1 MLCQFSFENFKSYRD
16 ETVLDMQATNIEE
29 FSDSLI
35 LSPNPDKFSNILPVA
50 AIYGPNGGGK
60 SVLLEALVSLISK
73 VLLPIKSAN
82 AKKVSPFTAL
92 IDSGLPFALNQT
104 SKKEPTS
111 YKIYFRTDLAEF
123 RYELS
128 AFGNVIINESL
139 YRTKLNTRRIT
150 PVMIFERT
158 RNEPTKLGST
168 LKRAGVLLPKQFNDS
183 LPMLSF
189 AYYSYNIPEINEAV
203 EWFMKCLAINYSRSK
218 LESLV
223 TIYEDGEEEQKSLFL
238 SLLSKF
244 GVPIQDYGEEEVKI
258 GNITY
263 SDMYTIHEVG
273 GERYRLPIYSE
284 SQGTLK
290 LFNLLPL
297 AICALQSGGVAIVDE
312 LDAKLH
318 PQLLRA
324 VIRLFTNP
332 ETNPNH
338 AQLIFVS
345 QDVSTMRSEFL
356 RRDEIW
362 FAARDDE
369 SVSRLW
375 SLYDLQDARGERV
388 KTNVA
393 YDKQYLE
400 GRYGADPYLKQ
411 MMDWRVPNAQMSE
424 KAKEE

>member
-1 MLCQFSFENFKSYRD
+1 MLCQFSFKNFKSYRD
-16 ETVLDMQATNIEE
+16 EAVLDMQATNIEE

-35 LSPNPDKFSNILPVA
+35 PSPNRDKFSNILPVA

-60 SVLLEALVSLISK
+60 SVLLEAFAYLVARIMS
-73 VLLPIKSAN
+73 PIRSAKAEKANPFFFTVNN
-82 AKKVSPFTAL
+82 AAPFL
-92 IDSGLPFALNQT
+92 MDDT
-104 SKKEPTS
+104 SEKEPMCFQV
-111 YKIYFRTDLAEF
+111 YFRTELAEF

-128 AFGNVIINESL
+128 VCGKEIVYEAL
-139 YRTKLNTRRIT
+139 YRTKLETKRVS
-150 PVMIFERT
+150 PVMIFERDHDI
-158 RNEPTKLGST
+158 ELGT
-168 LKRAGVLLPKQFNDS
+168 AMKQAKVVLPKDFNAS

-189 AYYSYNIPEINEAV
+189 AYYSYDISEINEAIG
-203 EWFMKCLAINYSRSK
+203 WFKKCYMINYSNG
-218 LESLV
+218 LMESMITLF
-223 TIYEDGEEEQKSLFL
+223 ESQESRESFL
-238 SLLSKF
+238 SLLDRF
-244 GVPIQDYGEEEVKI
+244 GIPIKDYQVSEIKDDNGDTHRRIYTAHEINGK
-258 GNITY
+258 TY
-263 SDMYTIHEVG
+263 M
-273 GERYRLPIYSE
+273 LPLHSE
-284 SQGTLK
+284 SQGTFK
-290 LFNLLPL
+290 LFSLLPL
-297 AICALQSGGVAIVDE
+297 AIVALEAGGVTIVDE

-324 VIRLFTNP
+324 AIRLFTNP

-388 KTNVA
+388 KTSVA

-411 MMDWRVPNAQMSE
+411 MMDWRIPNAKMSE
-424 KAKEE
+424 KAEEK

>member
-35 LSPNPDKFSNILPVA
+35 LSPNPGKFSNILPVA

-60 SVLLEALVSLISK
+60 SVLLEAFVYLASRI
-73 VLLPIKSAN
+73 LLPIKSAKGEKEDSFTFTVKN
-82 AKKVSPFTAL
+82 VAPFL
-92 IDSGLPFALNQT
+92 MDDT
-104 SKKEPTS
+104 SVKNPMRFQL
-111 YKIYFRTDLAEF
+111 YFRTELAEF

-128 AFGNVIINESL
+128 VCGEEIVYEAL
-139 YRTKLNTRRIT
+139 YRTKLETKRVS
-150 PVMIFERT
+150 PVMIFERDHGV
-158 RNEPTKLGST
+158 ELGT
-168 LKRAGVLLPKQFNDS
+168 AMTQAKVILPKDFNPS

-203 EWFMKCLAINYSRSK
+203 NWFKRCYMMNYSNG
-218 LESLV
+218 LMESAVVLF
-223 TIYEDGEEEQKSLFL
+223 ESQEHKESFL
-238 SLLSKF
+238 SLLDRL
-244 GVPIQDYGEEEVKI
+244 GIPIKDYQENEINDVNGQTHHRIYTAHNVSGK
-258 GNITY
+258 TY
-263 SDMYTIHEVG
+263 M
-273 GERYRLPIYSE
+273 LPLQSE
-284 SQGTLK
+284 SQGTVK
-290 LFNLLPL
+290 LFSLLPL
-297 AICALQSGGVAIVDE
+297 AIVALETGGVAVVDE

-411 MMDWRVPNAQMSE
+411 MMDWRIPNAKVS
-424 KAKEE
+424 KKTEEE